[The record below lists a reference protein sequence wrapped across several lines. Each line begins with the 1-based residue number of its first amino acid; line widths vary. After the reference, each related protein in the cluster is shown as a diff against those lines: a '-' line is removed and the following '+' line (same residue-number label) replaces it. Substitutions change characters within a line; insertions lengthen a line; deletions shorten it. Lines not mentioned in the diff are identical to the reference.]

1 MHAING
7 HRQTQLATKLQMADT
22 VWTRLRGLMGR
33 TGLDSG
39 EGLWI
44 VPCRGIHTHG
54 MAFSIDVLFLD
65 RERAVVGAEENLPPG
80 RFAAIRWLS
89 PLRLQHILRDGQ
101 HAAGGGYER
110 KRYLE
115 AGQLVRRQ

>member
-33 TGLDSG
+33 TGLNSG

-65 RERAVVGAEENLPPG
+65 RERTVVGAEENLAPG
-80 RFAAIRWLS
+80 RFAAIRWKAKTVLEL
-89 PLRLQHILRDGQ
+89 P
-101 HAAGGGYER
+101 AGT
-110 KRYLE
+110 
-115 AGQLVRRQ
+115 VRRTGTRLGDRIDIEH